1 MRLHDDPPDE
11 PADGRESGGWPPV
24 AGRVSLT
31 PWPVPLAL
39 LVIGFCVG
47 WTTATLLD
55 SSSHSVPTATWWMVA
70 TWLVFA
76 GALGFGARSTRERV
90 RTRRIEP
97 LLAVRVMVLG
107 KSAALVGPAC
117 GGFATGLGGWRIS
130 VSSDRLTQSG
140 TLAMLAL
147 GLVLIGV
154 GIAGM
159 ALEWACRVP
168 GGGTGAGLAGG
179 GPDAGRRQPDG
190 HSDRRG
196 ASARSPAS
204 PSTTARTP
212 GQRRRHGG
220 DS

>member
-1 MRLHDDPPDE
+1 VRLYDDPPGEQPDGQPPGG
-11 PADGRESGGWPPV
+11 PAPV
-24 AGRVSLT
+24 GRVPLT

-39 LVIGFCVG
+39 LVIGVCVG
-47 WTTATLLD
+47 WTAADLLD

-76 GALGFGARSTRERV
+76 GALGFGARTTRDRV

-117 GGFATGLGGWRIS
+117 GGVAIGLGVWRIS

-147 GLVLIGV
+147 GLVLILV

-168 GGGTGAGLAGG
+168 GDGTRPGRPGGGTGTAHQQPH
-179 GPDAGRRQPDG
+179 GPAE
-190 HSDRRG
+190 RRG
-196 ASARSPAS
+196 ASSRSVRIAVDN
-204 PSTTARTP
+204 RD
-212 GQRRRHGG
+212 

>member
-1 MRLHDDPPDE
+1 VRLHDDPPGE
-11 PADGRESGGWPPV
+11 PPDGGESGSRPP
-24 AGRVSLT
+24 APGRVGLT

-39 LVIGFCVG
+39 LVIGICVG
-47 WTTATLLD
+47 WTSATLLD

-70 TWLVFA
+70 TWLVFG

-97 LLAVRVMVLG
+97 LLAVRLMVLG

-117 GGFATGLGGWRIS
+117 GGFAIGLGVWRIS
-130 VSSDRLTQSG
+130 VTSARLTQSG

-168 GGGTGAGLAGG
+168 GNGTRQGLAGG
-179 GPDAGRRQPDG
+179 GTDGGRRQPEG
-190 HSDRRG
+190 QTDRRG
-196 ASARSPAS
+196 ASARSTRVAV
-204 PSTTARTP
+204 
-212 GQRRRHGG
+212 GND

>member
-1 MRLHDDPPDE
+1 
-11 PADGRESGGWPPV
+11 
-24 AGRVSLT
+24 
-31 PWPVPLAL
+31 VPLAL
-39 LVIGFCVG
+39 LVIGVCVG
-47 WTTATLLD
+47 WTAADLLD

-76 GALGFGARSTRERV
+76 GALGFGARTTRDRV

-117 GGFATGLGGWRIS
+117 GGVAIGLGVWRIS

-147 GLVLIGV
+147 GLVLILV

-168 GGGTGAGLAGG
+168 GSGPGPGRPAGG
-179 GPDAGRRQPDG
+179 RAGRQQQGR
-190 HSDRRG
+190 SERG
-196 ASARSPAS
+196 AAGSVN
-204 PSTTARTP
+204 TVV
-212 GQRRRHGG
+212 
-220 DS
+220 DSRDDS

>member
-1 MRLHDDPPDE
+1 V
-11 PADGRESGGWPPV
+11 PV
-24 AGRVSLT
+24 
-31 PWPVPLAL
+31 AL
-39 LVIGFCVG
+39 LVIGGCVG
-47 WTTATLLD
+47 WTAATVLD

-76 GALGFGARSTRERV
+76 GALGFGARTTRERV

-117 GGFATGLGGWRIS
+117 GGVAIGLGVWRIS

-147 GLVLIGV
+147 GVVLILVGV
-154 GIAGM
+154 AGM

-168 GGGTGAGLAGG
+168 GSGGRPGGPGGGTVAGG
-179 GPDAGRRQPDG
+179 RQPQG
-190 HSDRRG
+190 QSERRG
-196 ASARSPAS
+196 ASSRSTGIAVDN
-204 PSTTARTP
+204 
-212 GQRRRHGG
+212 G
-220 DS
+220 DDS